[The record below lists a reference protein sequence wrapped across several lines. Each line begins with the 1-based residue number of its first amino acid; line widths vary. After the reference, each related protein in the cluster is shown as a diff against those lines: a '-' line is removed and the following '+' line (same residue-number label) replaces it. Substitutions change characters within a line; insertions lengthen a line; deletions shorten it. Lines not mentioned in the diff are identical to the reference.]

1 MAVSDR
7 AVRRNC
13 WECCGGDRKAVTWCS
28 CDGLHSTN
36 CEFWNHRFGMG
47 PERAARTYGRH
58 VVTPELMPEAN
69 HPLDDLP
76 ANPRLWSPPA
86 EPGEANQAQQPQN
99 SHPPHI
105 PPGPCDPGPQTQTKT
120 A

>member
-13 WECCGGDRKAVTWCS
+13 LECCAGDRKAVTWCS
-28 CDGLHSTN
+28 CDGLHSTR
-36 CEFWNHRFGMG
+36 CEFWDHRFGVG
-47 PERAARTYGRH
+47 PGRAARTYGRH

-76 ANPRLWSPPA
+76 GNPRLWQA
-86 EPGEANQAQQPQN
+86 EPVE
-99 SHPPHI
+99 
-105 PPGPCDPGPQTQTKT
+105 T